1 MSQKRNMRTLKI
13 IAKQNERVFK
23 QGDAVEL
30 TLMEGQ
36 VNYVVGPNGS
46 GKSTIMH
53 AIRAYKD
60 TIYDNTGADDRM
72 DICRNHDLQL
82 YQGVFDIEGL
92 EQYTNVFALDAVV
105 DNPVSF
111 ENASTATA
119 LIHGGGF
126 AYSRGSRG
134 EGTKFMMSRFIDHMA
149 KITGG
154 GIDKE
159 TKKIK
164 NKPEAKSLIII
175 DEMDEGLDI
184 KAQATFYRLLD
195 NLCRIFNSTVICVC
209 HNPLCILADPMGGIM
224 PVYDMASRSYKPIKT
239 YIKEQTGLDITIN
252 REFDGKEQ

>member
-1 MSQKRNMRTLKI
+1 MRTLKI
-13 IAKQNERVFK
+13 IAKSNERVFK

-60 TIYDNTGADDRM
+60 TIYENTPFEQRM
-72 DICRNHDLQL
+72 EIGRNHDLQL

-92 EQYTNVFALDAVV
+92 EQYTNVFALDATV

-134 EGTKFMMSRFIDHMA
+134 EGTKFMMSRFINHLTE
-149 KITGG
+149 ITGG

-164 NKPEAKSLIII
+164 NKPEAESLIII

-184 KAQATFYRLLD
+184 KAQSTFYRLLG
-195 NLCRIFNSTVICVC
+195 NLCRIFNATVICVC

-224 PVYDMASRSYKPIKT
+224 PVYDMVTRSYKPIKT

-252 REFDGKEQ
+252 RESDGKEQ